1 MTHLKIYDK
10 VKGNKMLKK
19 ILKNKIIISIVSVSV
34 VVLISLFIT
43 IPQLTEKNTIE
54 LIKDNSIDTVE
65 QIKLTREY
73 YLKNVVKDIKE
84 FAPNIKFD
92 YAHKGV
98 NGVLPFPTTTIHD
111 LSHIFS
117 ANTHTQFRFYSEY
130 PFKPKLGT
138 PLDAKQKEIL
148 EYTKKNTDGIY
159 VGLDTIDGKP
169 VVRVAVTDFMT
180 DQSCVDCHNAHPDRT
195 WEKDWKLGDRRGVL
209 EVITPLEEAYK
220 ANNVLKL
227 KILGLIGAGFL
238 LLIIYYSIVLY
249 KRENELLDENDKLD
263 ARIKDE
269 VAKNLQKEKQ
279 IILQNRSAALGDMM
293 AAIIHQWKQPLNG
306 ISMANSSLKLQ
317 TGIGVLD
324 LDEVLKQTENIE
336 LQIENMNLT
345 MNDFRDFFKPKQIT
359 CYDVN
364 LAIEQVYRIVG
375 KIYENQN
382 IHLILDLEEN
392 CFTSGYSNELNQVI
406 INILNNAR
414 DQILSVQC
422 DIKNIVVKTTRNK
435 EEHTVAIQIH
445 DYAGGIDETI
455 IGTIF
460 EPYVTTK
467 DDNHGTGIGLD
478 MSKTIIEKVG
488 GTISAQNNIYEING
502 KDYKGACFTITLE
515 SCKTC

>member
-1 MTHLKIYDK
+1 
-10 VKGNKMLKK
+10 MLKK
-19 ILKNKIIISIVSVSV
+19 VLKNKILISVVLVSA
-34 VVLISLFIT
+34 VVLISLFLI
-43 IPQLTEKNTIE
+43 IPKLTEKNTIE
-54 LIKDNSIDTVE
+54 LIKNNSIDTVE

-92 YAHKGV
+92 YGHKGV

-117 ANTHTQFRFYSEY
+117 ANTHSQFRFYSEY
-130 PFKPKLGT
+130 PFKPKEAT

-148 EYTKKNTDGIY
+148 AFTQNDADGIY

-209 EVITPLEEAYK
+209 EVITPLEEAYI
-220 ANNVLKL
+220 ANDVLKL

-238 LLIIYYSIVLY
+238 LLIIYYSIMLY

-263 ARIKDE
+263 TLVKEEI
-269 VAKNLQKEKQ
+269 AKNIQKEKQ

-306 ISMANSSLKLQ
+306 ISMANSSMKLQ
-317 TGIGVLD
+317 TQIGLLD
-324 LDEVLKQTENIE
+324 INEVERQTQNIE
-336 LQIENMNLT
+336 LQIENMNAT
-345 MNDFRDFFKPKQIT
+345 MNDFRDFFKPKKIT

-364 LAIEQVYRIVG
+364 LSIEQVYRIVG

-382 IHLILDLEEN
+382 IHLILDLDHN

-414 DQILSVQC
+414 DQILLKNC
-422 DIKNIVVKTTRNK
+422 DIKKIVVKTIANK
-435 EEHTVAIQIH
+435 EENTILLQIN
-445 DYAGGIDETI
+445 DYAGGIDESI
-455 IGTIF
+455 IDTIF

-467 DDNHGTGIGLD
+467 DDDHGTGIGLD

-488 GTISAQNNIYEING
+488 GTISAKNNIYEIDG